1 MIAGMIPD
9 VILDTAVDALKL
21 LPFLFVTYLIMEYLE
36 HRAGDGMRLKVLS
49 SGRLGPLVGASLGA
63 LPQCGFS
70 AAASSLYSG
79 GVVTAGTLIAVYM
92 STSDEMLP
100 MLISERKEASLILS
114 VIAIKAAAGMLCGFL
129 VDLAYRK
136 VSPAHMGREKTI
148 ARMCRE
154 EHCSCEKGILGS
166 AVRHTFEILGYI
178 FAVTL
183 VLNLLI
189 EFLGTEFLR
198 SSLFG
203 TPLLSEMLAALVG
216 LIPGCGASV
225 TITQLYIE
233 GIIRLPVM
241 LSGLMCATGSGL
253 IVLFRTNRDMK
264 DNLRILAIL
273 YALSVGVGVLLE
285 RIRLV

>member
-1 MIAGMIPD
+1 MLD
-9 VILDTAVDALKL
+9 VILDTALDAFKL
-21 LPFLFVTYLIMEYLE
+21 LPFLFVTYLVMEYLE
-36 HRAGDGMRLKVLS
+36 HRAGERMRLRILA
-49 SGRLGPLVGASLGA
+49 SGRLGPLVGAALGA

-70 AAASSLYSG
+70 AASSSLYAG

-100 MLISERKEASLILS
+100 MLVSERREVSLILS
-114 VIAIKAAAGMLCGFL
+114 VIAIKALTGMICGFI
-129 VDLAYRK
+129 VDLIYRK
-136 VSPAHMGREKTI
+136 VAPVHMGKEKTI
-148 ARMCRE
+148 ARMCQE

-166 AVRHTFEILGYI
+166 AVRHTLEILCYI
-178 FAVTL
+178 FVVTL
-183 VLNLLI
+183 VLNI
-189 EFLGTEFLR
+189 IIHFLGTEYLR

-203 TPLLSEMLAALVG
+203 MPVLSEMLAALVG

-253 IVLFRTNRDMK
+253 IVLIRTNRDVR
-264 DNLRILAIL
+264 DNLRIILLL
-273 YALSVGVGVLLE
+273 YALSVVAGTIFELISLG
-285 RIRLV
+285 